1 MPLASIWHDAGGSIT
16 YHVGQRRRS
25 DLLITRGFQLVYG
38 PIAFRSRDIFT
49 EAEPGM
55 PRDSEP
61 EVKVIVEGVI
71 WLDDNNHR
79 HQG

>member
-1 MPLASIWHDAGGSIT
+1 
-16 YHVGQRRRS
+16 
-25 DLLITRGFQLVYG
+25 LITRGFQLVYG